1 LFIVNQ
7 IQMVGHELVEQFEYV
22 HPVVLLDRFSYA

>member
-1 LFIVNQ
+1 
-7 IQMVGHELVEQFEYV
+7 MVGHELVEQFEYV